1 MSTVLF
7 GELAALGAA
16 LCWAVAPILYRRALF
31 SAAPM
36 PANIVRCATNA
47 AVMLVL
53 LFGFGW
59 AGALARLP
67 LEVVL
72 LTVVSGLVGLGLGD
86 TLYLYALKSVGVSR
100 AVPLA
105 ATYPLF
111 SLLWFTALLGQPLA
125 WTAAVGAVVILL
137 GIWLLSRE
145 RGDSTGHFT
154 GKIALTGVVLSLL
167 TAVLWSVSI
176 SMMDVVVSMP
186 GVSTLDANYAVV
198 TMRIAAMAVFLLMLS
213 PLLDKGKGF
222 LKLKRRTVIELCV
235 GGLIANALG
244 WLLMNYSFLNILET
258 QAVPISSTTPLFSA
272 FAGFALFHEKF
283 SLSNF
288 LGAAVVVAGAVL
300 IFIV

>member
-1 MSTVLF
+1 MSAVLL

-16 LCWAVAPILYRRALF
+16 ICWAIAPILYRRALF
-31 SAAPM
+31 SASPM
-36 PANIVRCATNA
+36 SANIVRCATNA

-53 LFGFGW
+53 LFGLGW
-59 AGALARLP
+59 AGAFARLP

-72 LTVVSGLVGLGLGD
+72 LTVVSGLIGLGLGD

-111 SLLWFTALLGQPLA
+111 SLLWFTVLLGQPLA

-145 RGDSTGHFT
+145 RGDSTVHFT

-167 TAVLWSVSI
+167 TAVVWSVSI
-176 SMMDVVVSMP
+176 SMMDVVVSNP
-186 GVSTLDANYAVV
+186 SVSTLDANYAVV

-244 WLLMNYSFLNILET
+244 WLLMNYSFLNILEA

-283 SLSNF
+283 SLSNV
-288 LGAAVVVAGAVL
+288 LGAVVVVAGVML

>member
-1 MSTVLF
+1 MSAVLL

-16 LCWAVAPILYRRALF
+16 VCWAVAPILYRRALF
-31 SAAPM
+31 SASPM
-36 PANIVRCATNA
+36 SANIVRCATNA

-53 LFGFGW
+53 LFGLGW
-59 AGALARLP
+59 AGAFARLP

-72 LTVVSGLVGLGLGD
+72 LTVVSGLIGLGLGD

-145 RGDSTGHFT
+145 RGDSTVHFT

-167 TAVLWSVSI
+167 TAVVWSVSI

-244 WLLMNYSFLNILET
+244 WLLMNYSFLNILEA
-258 QAVPISSTTPLFSA
+258 QAVPISSTTSLFSA

-283 SLSNF
+283 SLSNV
-288 LGAAVVVAGAVL
+288 LGAAVVVAGVML